1 MRFSAT
7 VFSLAF
13 VFSILFLAPDARA
26 QREIKQAERDMTG
39 IWTGTLVAP
48 GQELPLY
55 FHLEKQPDK
64 SYLATMDSP
73 AQNAFGVPVDS
84 AWFENDSL
92 VLVMPPLDAV
102 YNGRWRPVEK
112 KFIGVWTQGGM
123 AFELNL
129 EETDEVPRAPRP
141 QEPTPPYPYA
151 VEEVVFENKED
162 GVELAGTLVL
172 PDTTGA
178 HPVAI
183 LLTGSGGQDRD
194 ESIAGHKPFLVIA
207 DHLARNGIGTLR
219 FDDRGVGGSTG
230 LQYNTTIDDY
240 AGDALAGVEFLKT
253 KSGVDVEKIGL
264 IGHSEGGWAASR
276 AAARSDDV
284 EFVVLLAAPAVG
296 AEQVLLTQV
305 ERMGAL
311 NELTAEQIQG
321 NLEFQ
326 KGVHALIRAESDP
339 AKLQPKLE
347 QYYRDYIA
355 TLSEERV
362 AKIGDV
368 DRFVMREA
376 YNLSSPWFMEFLEYD
391 PVETYRKLDVP
402 VLAILGGKDI
412 QVEIEENAA
421 AYEKAFAGK
430 NDARVERFASV
441 NHLLQTAETGAM
453 SEYGTI
459 TETVNPKILGLVAKW
474 IGERTK

>member
-1 MRFSAT
+1 MDT
-7 VFSLAF
+7 V
-13 VFSILFLAPDARA
+13 
-26 QREIKQAERDMTG
+26 
-39 IWTGTLVAP
+39 
-48 GQELPLY
+48 
-55 FHLEKQPDK
+55 
-64 SYLATMDSP
+64 
-73 AQNAFGVPVDS
+73 
-84 AWFENDSL
+84 WFKHDSL
-92 VLVMPPLDAV
+92 VILMPELEAA
-102 YNGRWRPVEK
+102 YNARWRPVEK
-112 KFIGVWTQGGM
+112 QFIGVWTQGGM

-151 VEEVVFENKED
+151 IEEVTFQNAED

-172 PDTTGA
+172 PDTSGSY
-178 HPVAI
+178 PVAI
-183 LLTGSGGQDRD
+183 LLTGSGAQDRD
-194 ESIAGHKPFLVIA
+194 ETIAGHKPFLVIA
-207 DHLARNGIGTLR
+207 DRLARNGIGTLR

-240 AGDALAGVEFLKT
+240 AGDALAGLELLKT
-253 KSGVDVEKIGL
+253 KSGVDVENVGL

-276 AAARSDDV
+276 AAMRS
-284 EFVVLLAAPAVG
+284 EEIAFVVLLAAPAIS
-296 AEQVLLTQV
+296 AEDVLLRQV

-311 NELTAEQIQG
+311 NELTEEQIQA

-326 KGVHALIRAESDP
+326 KGVHALVRAESDP

-368 DRFVMREA
+368 DRFVMQEA

-391 PVETYRKLDVP
+391 PVETYAKIDVP
-402 VLAILGGKDI
+402 VLAVLGGKDI
-412 QVEIEENAA
+412 QIEIEENAA
-421 AYEKAFAGK
+421 AYGKAFAGK
-430 NDARVERFASV
+430 NDARLERFASV

-453 SEYGTI
+453 EEYGTI
-459 TETVNPKILGLVAKW
+459 LETVSPKVLGLIVKW